1 MKHKTSITTACSGS
15 PINLAPTEARRYTR
29 RIFMKR
35 QCYMK
40 TVRILLLTICMISFW
55 SCAHRTPTL
64 QQSILD
70 DPSVDQRYKDAM
82 RQKRIV
88 PGMTHNMVEATLGP
102 AHFINYSSFDDGSQ
116 AEVWVY
122 KPSLAK

>member
-1 MKHKTSITTACSGS
+1 
-15 PINLAPTEARRYTR
+15 
-29 RIFMKR
+29 
-35 QCYMK
+35 MK

-122 KPSLAK
+122 KPSLTTFPSFYAISLCSIERRKGGKCF